1 VSQSAEDLIR
11 ALLTES
17 ENRLDYNGI
26 RAHLFFADVD
36 FDNIRQ
42 SIVYSS
48 LCDTY
53 FCICDMV
60 KVFVVDARFND
71 HLVHVMPQPQGWGAL
86 SDDAHLTSDLSVCD
100 VHRA

>member
-1 VSQSAEDLIR
+1 MRFPSSDGRVSQSAEDLIR

-42 SIVYSS
+42 SIVYSC

-60 KVFVVDARFND
+60 KVF
-71 HLVHVMPQPQGWGAL
+71 G
-86 SDDAHLTSDLSVCD
+86 
-100 VHRA
+100 